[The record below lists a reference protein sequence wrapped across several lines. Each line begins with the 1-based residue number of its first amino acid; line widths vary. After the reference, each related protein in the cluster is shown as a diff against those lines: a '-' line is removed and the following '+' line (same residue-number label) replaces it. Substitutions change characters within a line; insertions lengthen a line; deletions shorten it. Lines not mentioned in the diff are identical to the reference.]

1 MELETYKAFLIGVID
16 KFSKS
21 KKEEMNKILTRF
33 ENNDIV
39 TSQEANDLKENY
51 LILGSAYA
59 TCEALIS
66 IIKNESNVLEHYS
79 VKH

>member
-21 KKEEMNKILTRF
+21 KKEEMDKILAKF

-39 TSQEANDLKENY
+39 TGQEANDLKEKY

-59 TCEALIS
+59 TCEALINV
-66 IIKNESNVLEHYS
+66 IKNEGNTLEHYS

>member
-1 MELETYKAFLIGVID
+1 MELEAYKTFLIGVID

-21 KKEEMNKILTRF
+21 KKEEMDKILTRF

-39 TSQEANDLKENY
+39 TSQEAHDLKERY

-66 IIKNESNVLEHYS
+66 VIKNEGNTLEHYS